1 MTLSGIQRRY
11 PLREPFKVSRKGL
24 NHTKWECVTGLRN
37 PEKLDMEFD
46 AASKFG
52 VAGRWREDVACERY
66 KGMKAQV

>member
-1 MTLSGIQRRY
+1 
-11 PLREPFKVSRKGL
+11 
-24 NHTKWECVTGLRN
+24 
-37 PEKLDMEFD
+37 MEFD